1 MDDGRAP
8 PATTPASD
16 AAGPRPGPANPGTAG
31 PSDPVPAPLGSAEL
45 PERRGGV
52 LALVGPGAV
61 LVGLS
66 IGAGELVLWPWITAK
81 FGAVMVWAAAL
92 GILLQ
97 LFVNLEVGRFAIA
110 TGEAP
115 YTGFARIW
123 MGFVWGLVTLSV
135 LGLFLPGWARISGGA
150 LKALVFGPD
159 GPGADWMWTAL
170 TFVAI
175 AALLFGPKVMYAA
188 VERTVTVLV
197 ALMTLGLIFV
207 AVQVG
212 TLEGLREMGRGLL
225 NIGHVELDDEFTA
238 LRFFGALVYAG
249 AGGAANLWYAFY
261 LRDKGVGMGA
271 RIPALANPIRAADDA
286 ETRKAPTGFLFPDTP
301 ENRGR
306 FRAWYRFVVWDQ
318 VLFFWLLNS
327 FTMFLFMFGALCVL
341 RPAGAVPSEGR
352 ILWDSAL
359 ILSETLGVAGRY
371 VFLLIGMAALFSTQ
385 LVIVDGNARTW
396 AYILDGTTR
405 VGRRVPQN
413 RLYGVFAVGIMGA
426 GVLGTWFFERFA
438 VTGLGFVFNSA
449 LLGGLAMALYVPL
462 LLYMNL
468 RVLPPSARPG
478 PLNVAAVVC
487 AGVVYGVFA
496 LYSLWVLFPG

>member
-1 MDDGRAP
+1 MDPDPPTAP
-8 PATTPASD
+8 PDPD
-16 AAGPRPGPANPGTAG
+16 
-31 PSDPVPAPLGSAEL
+31 DPVPAPLGHAEL
-45 PERRGGV
+45 PERHGGLFA
-52 LALVGPGAV
+52 LAGPGAV

-92 GILLQ
+92 GIALQ

-115 YTGFARIW
+115 YTGFARVW
-123 MGFVWGLVTLSV
+123 VGFVWFLLALAV
-135 LGLFLPGWARISGGA
+135 LGLFLPGWARISGTA
-150 LKALVFGPD
+150 LKALVFGPE
-159 GPGADWMWTAL
+159 GPGPDWAWTAF
-170 TFVAI
+170 TFAAI
-175 AALLFGPKVMYAA
+175 AVLLFGPKVMYAA
-188 VERTVTVLV
+188 VERTITVLV

-225 NIGHVELDDEFTA
+225 NVGHVELDEEFTA

-261 LRDKGVGMGA
+261 LRDKGIGMGA
-271 RIPALANPIRAADDA
+271 RIPALSNPIRGGGGE
-286 ETRKAPTGFLFPDTP
+286 ETRREPTGFLFRDTP
-301 ENRGR
+301 ENRSR
-306 FRAWYRFVVWDQ
+306 FRSWYRFVVWDQ

-341 RPAGAVPSEGR
+341 RPAGVVPSEGR
-352 ILWDSAL
+352 ILWDSAR
-359 ILSETLGVAGRY
+359 ILSETLGATGRY
-371 VFLLIGMAALFSTQ
+371 LFLLIGMAALFSTQ

-396 AYILDGTTR
+396 AYILDGVTR
-405 VGRRVPQN
+405 VGRRVEQN
-413 RLYGVFAVGIMGA
+413 RLYAVFAVLIMAA
-426 GVLGTWFFERFA
+426 GVVGTWVFERFE
-438 VTGLGFVFNSA
+438 VSGLGFVFNTA

-478 PLNVAAVVC
+478 PLNVAMVAC

-496 LYSLWVLFPG
+496 VYSVWALFTR